1 MDLQLLNKLAVVTGS
16 TGEGIGYAIAL
27 ELAKQ
32 GAYVVINGRSDLS
45 VQASVQSMLK
55 ELNDHQKNG
64 KDVQMRV
71 FGVVGNIGTMEGVKH
86 FIVNVNKVEKELNT
100 PVEILVNNVGIFHSQ
115 DYFELSDEKWMDYY
129 NINVMS
135 GERLSRH
142 YLKEMLKDERRASH
156 GRILFISSEAGVRA
170 LPNMIPYSVS
180 KASQITLA
188 RGLSELTKGADCN
201 VTVNSVLPGPT
212 MTGGVKAYM
221 KQFAEQKNI
230 DSLDNAMKI
239 YFQEFEPTSLHQ
251 RFLEPSEFANVV
263 AFLCSPLASGI
274 NSCAQRVEG
283 GIIRHI

>member
-1 MDLQLLNKLAVVTGS
+1 MDLQLLIKLAVVTGS
-16 TGEGIGYAIAL
+16 TGEGKGYPIAL

-86 FIVNVNKVEKELNT
+86 FIVNVNKVEKELHT

-115 DYFELSDEKWMDYY
+115 DYFEFSDDKWMDFY

-156 GRILFISSEAGVRA
+156 GRILFISNEPGVRA
-170 LPNMIPYSVS
+170 MPIMIPCCVS
-180 KASQITLA
+180 KARQITLA
-188 RGLSELTKGADCN
+188 LSELTKGADCN
-201 VTVNSVLPGPT
+201 VTVNSVLLGPT
-212 MTGGVKAYM
+212 LTAGAKAYM

-251 RFLEPSEFANVV
+251 RFLEPSEIANVV

-274 NSCAQRVEG
+274 NGCAQRVEG